1 MKASLSAEALREA
14 HCTAQSGANR
24 LSDAELA
31 SQLSATPQWRVNALA
46 LERTFSF
53 GNFHHTMAFVN
64 TVAAIADSED
74 HHPQMVV
81 EYGRCTLRFDTHSA
95 GGITVND
102 FICAAKIDALRLD
115 GA

>member
-1 MKASLSAEALREA
+1 MKTALAADALRDA
-14 HCTAQSGANR
+14 HCTALGGDDR
-24 LSDAELA
+24 LTGDDLA
-31 SQLSATPQWRVNALA
+31 AQLVATPQWRVNANT

-53 GNFHHTMAFVN
+53 ADFHHTMAFVN

-74 HHPQMVV
+74 HHPMMVV
-81 EYGRCTLRFDTHSA
+81 EYGRCTVRFDTHSA

-115 GA
+115 A

>member
-1 MKASLSAEALREA
+1 MLSAEALRNA
-14 HCTAQSGANR
+14 HCTALGGDDR
-24 LSDAELA
+24 LSGDELNA
-31 SQLSATPQWRVNALA
+31 QLAATPQWRVNANT
-46 LERTFSF
+46 LERTFAFSD
-53 GNFHHTMAFVN
+53 FHHTMAFVN

-115 GA
+115 GP